1 MILPIFRTSLAIAGP
16 DFCIV
21 AADTRQS
28 EGYLINT
35 RYAPK
40 AYKLYIFPFCLNIIL
55 FIYRTNT
62 AVLATSGYH
71 ADGQKMAKD
80 LLSNIRV

>member
-1 MILPIFRTSLAIAGP
+1 MAVSGD

-28 EGYLINT
+28 NGYSINT

-40 AYKLYIFPFCLNIIL
+40 AYKLYTFEYLSPFFSLIF
-55 FIYRTNT
+55 
-62 AVLATSGYH
+62 V
-71 ADGQKMAKD
+71 
-80 LLSNIRV
+80 

>member
-1 MILPIFRTSLAIAGP
+1 MPIEHRFNPYTDNGGYLLQSFKLPLILRTSLAIAGS

-40 AYKLYIFPFCLNIIL
+40 AFKL
-55 FIYRTNT
+55 
-62 AVLATSGYH
+62 
-71 ADGQKMAKD
+71 
-80 LLSNIRV
+80 

>member
-1 MILPIFRTSLAIAGP
+1 MEGMLYSIAAMAYWTNRTSLAIAGS

-40 AYKLYIFPFCLNIIL
+40 AYKLYV
-55 FIYRTNT
+55 Y
-62 AVLATSGYH
+62 Y
-71 ADGQKMAKD
+71 MY
-80 LLSNIRV
+80 